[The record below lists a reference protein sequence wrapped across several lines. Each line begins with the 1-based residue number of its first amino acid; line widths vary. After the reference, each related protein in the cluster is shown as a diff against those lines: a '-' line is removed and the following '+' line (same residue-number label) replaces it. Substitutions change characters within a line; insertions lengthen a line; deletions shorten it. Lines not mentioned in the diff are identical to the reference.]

1 MPRARRIVSLTHEE
15 LDHVEADVEVVVVD
29 SKQHGSELV
38 GGAIADL
45 LGRKPT
51 AVLGLATG
59 STPLGVYD
67 DLASRYQAG
76 EVSFK
81 HAKGFALDEYVGLP
95 ANHPESYRA
104 VIKREIADRV
114 DFAPG
119 SVHGPDGWADDI
131 IQASSAYEHAIEDA
145 GGIDLQILGVGS
157 DGHIGFN
164 EPISSLASPTRIK
177 TLTQQ
182 TREDN
187 ARFFDGDLSQVP
199 THVLT
204 QGVGTILRAKH
215 LVLLAWGEGKAE
227 AIQATV
233 EGPVTSM
240 VPSTALQLHPHA
252 TVVVDEGAAS
262 LLANKEH
269 YKWTFANKPD
279 WQSI

>member
-1 MPRARRIVSLTHEE
+1 M
-15 LDHVEADVEVVVVD
+15 EVVVVPT
-29 SKQHGSELV
+29 QAQGSELV
-38 GGAIADL
+38 GKAIADL
-45 LGRKPT
+45 LNRQPT
-51 AVLGLATG
+51 TVLGLATG

-67 DLASRYQAG
+67 DLVRRYEAG

-81 HAKGFALDEYVGLP
+81 QAKGFALDEYVGLP
-95 ANHPESYRA
+95 VDHPESYRA

-114 DFAPG
+114 DFEPG
-119 SVHGPDGWADDI
+119 SVHGPDGWAEDI
-131 IQASSAYEHAIEDA
+131 IEASLGYERAIDEA
-145 GGIDLQILGVGS
+145 GGIDLQILGVGN

-177 TLTQQ
+177 TLTMQ

-187 ARFFDGDLSQVP
+187 ARFFDGDISQVP

-227 AIQATV
+227 AIKATV

-252 TVVVDEGAAS
+252 TVVVDEAAAS
-262 LLANKEH
+262 QLANAEH
-269 YKWTFANKPD
+269 YKWTFAHKPA